1 MGNQAGALYRG
12 RLNKRKPRLGEGP
25 DGARQW
31 GNDMKRLSGLL
42 LGYSAPTFTPPIYE
56 GSGTSSEPHQAGK
69 WING

>member
-31 GNDMKRLSGLL
+31 GNDMKRLNGLL
-42 LGYSAPTFTPPIYE
+42 LGYSTPTPTPLIHEGRGQAP
-56 GSGTSSEPHQAGK
+56 EPHQTGK
-69 WING
+69 WITG